1 MESKIQILDVEL
13 DKLCAKEV
21 MKRAVQ
27 YMSSE
32 SINTI
37 EIMTMDMML
46 RSQETPKW
54 DEAVKKLD
62 LVIPGEV
69 EILEAAEI
77 MDKSMIRDV
86 SNQIFLKMFLRYL
99 QRNKKRIFLVAPSR
113 SALVELESA
122 ITLYDRHLIL
132 VGHGILSKDGK
143 SNENVINEING
154 AEVDCI
160 LSILPS
166 PEQELFIQENSALLN
181 ARIWFG
187 CGDVLKENYMKKN
200 RKGWIRRFFR
210 KKIFRYLVGQHKK
223 NEEV

>member
-223 NEEV
+223 NEEI

>member
-99 QRNKKRIFLVAPSR
+99 QRNKKRIFLVASSR

>member
-187 CGDVLKENYMKKN
+187 CGDVLKENYMKKK

>member
-99 QRNKKRIFLVAPSR
+99 QRNKKRIFLVVPSR

-187 CGDVLKENYMKKN
+187 CGDVLKENYIKKN

>member
-200 RKGWIRRFFR
+200 RKS
-210 KKIFRYLVGQHKK
+210 
-223 NEEV
+223 